1 VTSVYAEWTDVE
13 ARVDSTYAG
22 QLPADT
28 DDQDRLLTKASELI
42 SEMTLGRSEWIWT
55 NEELESGESTADMQ
69 TAVTRAVCDQ
79 IEFWFEVGSE
89 HDVSGLRGS
98 LVGGRLQVHPV
109 SATLA
114 PRAKRTLRNAGV
126 YWEGT
131 AIG

>member
-13 ARVDSTYAG
+13 ARVDSTYTS
-22 QLPADT
+22 QLPQDT

-42 SEMTLGRSEWIWT
+42 SEMTLGRAEWVWV
-55 NEELESGESTADMQ
+55 NDELPTGESTLDMKS
-69 TAVTRAVCDQ
+69 AVTRAVCDQ
-79 IEFWFEVGSE
+79 IEFWFEVGAE

-114 PRAKRTLRNAGV
+114 PRAKRTLRNGGI